1 MLQSYFY
8 VLKINKSKNLPESR
22 KKIVACIFVEI
33 SQMTIVAGRLDRS
46 RNRAQRMVIYM
57 MNLFLF
63 IGQYFHLE
71 NIRTTKVNG
80 LSLTTKKSMKRLDN
94 FLILL
99 LG

>member
-8 VLKINKSKNLPESR
+8 VLKINKSENLPESK

-46 RNRAQRMVIYM
+46 RNRSQRMVIYM

-71 NIRTTKVNG
+71 NIRTIKVNG